1 MAEEPGAILKKTN
14 ANRNDIDNLIVVST
28 INLQNI
34 EKKGIT

>member
-14 ANRNDIDNLIVVST
+14 TNRNDNDKLIVVST